1 MRRSPAARND
11 SAMAG
16 PLNDIGI
23 VEMGGIGPAPFA
35 GMMLADHGAE
45 VIRVERAGMIGFEND
60 PLLRSRRSISLD
72 LKHEEARTIVRQL
85 AARADGLIEGYRPG
99 VMERLGLGPDDLFK
113 DNPKLVYGRV
123 TGWGQDGPLSKTA
136 GHDIDYVAITGLL
149 HGIGP
154 KERPIIPGNYL
165 GDYAGG
171 GMMLAF
177 GMMAALLAVQR
188 GGKGQIVDAAMSDGA
203 ALIGALTYGLRAAGL
218 WRDQRES
225 NLLDGGSETYGIY
238 RCSDGK
244 FLAIG
249 AIERQFQEALFKGL
263 ALRPGSDREEIATVI
278 RSRTRDQWAAH
289 FAGTDACV
297 APVLDLEEAPLHP
310 HNIAR
315 RTFVDLDGVF
325 QPAPAPRYSE
335 THLDRPDPPRKE
347 GQDGETI
354 LADLGYAPAEIEAL
368 RSSGALL

>member
-1 MRRSPAARND
+1 MQAD
-11 SAMAG
+11 MAG
-16 PLNDIGI
+16 PLRGIRI

-35 GMMLADHGAE
+35 AMMLADHGAD
-45 VIRVERAGMIGFEND
+45 VIRVERAGMIGIEKD
-60 PLLRSRRSISLD
+60 PLRRSRRSISLD
-72 LKHEEARTIVRQL
+72 LKHEEAREVVRQL
-85 AARADGLIEGYRPG
+85 AADADGLIEGYRPG
-99 VMERLGLGPDDLFK
+99 VMERLGLGPDSLLQV
-113 DNPKLVYGRV
+113 NPKLVYGRV
-123 TGWGQDGPLSKTA
+123 TGWGQEGPLSARA
-136 GHDIDYVAITGLL
+136 GHDIDYIAISGIL

-154 KERPIIPGNYL
+154 EERPIVPGNYL

-177 GMMAALLAVQR
+177 GMTAALLAVQR
-188 GGKGQIVDAAMSDGA
+188 GEDGQVVDAAMSDGA

-218 WRDQRES
+218 WKDGREA
-225 NLLDGGSETYGIY
+225 NLLDGGSETYAIY

-244 FLAIG
+244 FIAIG

-263 ALRPGSDREEIATVI
+263 ALRPGSGRDEIAAVI
-278 RSRTRDQWAAH
+278 KSRTRDEWAAH

-315 RTFVDLDGVF
+315 RTFLDLEGVF
-325 QPAPAPRYSE
+325 QPAPAPRYSQS
-335 THLDRPDPPRKE
+335 HLDRPDPPREE
-347 GQDGETI
+347 GEDGEMI
-354 LADLGYAPAEIEAL
+354 LAGLGYSQPQIEAL